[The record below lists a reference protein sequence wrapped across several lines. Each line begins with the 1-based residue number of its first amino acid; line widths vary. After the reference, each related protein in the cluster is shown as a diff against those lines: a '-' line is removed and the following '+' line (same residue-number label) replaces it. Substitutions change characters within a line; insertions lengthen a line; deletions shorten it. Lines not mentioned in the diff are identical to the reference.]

1 MEKLVSMWYKDE
13 SLPENYIFPPE
24 TRPGKSIVPLCNTIP
39 VIDLSQA
46 VGHNRTD
53 TIQQILKASKEFGF
67 FQITNHGVPEKLINE
82 TMSVFKE
89 FFEMPAEYQA
99 SVYSEDPNKSC
110 RLCASSVNYNR
121 EEIHYWRENLR
132 HPCHPLDEC
141 LQQWP
146 ERPTRYL
153 EVVGAY
159 SIEVKKL
166 DSVIL
171 ELISEG
177 LGLETGYFGHD

>member
-1 MEKLVSMWYKDE
+1 MEKLVSKWYKDE

-46 VGHNRTD
+46 LGHNRSD

-67 FQITNHGVPEKLINE
+67 FQVHASFSHKFLEVILLFFFYKNDFLINLFHSGNQITNHGVPEKLINE

-99 SVYSEDPNKSC
+99 SLYSEDPSKSC
-110 RLCASSVNYNR
+110 RLCTSSVNYNR
-121 EEIHYWRENLR
+121 EEIHYWRDKLS

-146 ERPTRYL
+146 ERPTRYR
-153 EVVGAY
+153 
-159 SIEVKKL
+159 
-166 DSVIL
+166 
-171 ELISEG
+171 
-177 LGLETGYFGHD
+177 